1 MSRGWVYN
9 LDSTELKSLQWLEQV
24 ISQTTKVNLRFWARS
39 DYCLLALQWKI
50 TMELLWISIFWIPKP
65 GARWSAVCG
74 PLVQVLPLN
83 LAETRHTL
91 HVLRAVPALP
101 IQTTK
106 VLQSPIPA
114 AAWNR
119 NSSGVA
125 ADLQKLLPEPTV
137 QFTPST
143 SLKTGWETASS
154 DWLSALKCQHSPSES
169 CSTQHCNFNSSK
181 EPHTMDSSARC
192 DRCVL

>member
-83 LAETRHTL
+83 LAETRAHTA
-91 HVLRAVPALP
+91 R
-101 IQTTK
+101 T
-106 VLQSPIPA
+106 
-114 AAWNR
+114 
-119 NSSGVA
+119 
-125 ADLQKLLPEPTV
+125 
-137 QFTPST
+137 
-143 SLKTGWETASS
+143 
-154 DWLSALKCQHSPSES
+154 S
-169 CSTQHCNFNSSK
+169 CSPCTPNPDYQGTAKPNSCCGMKWKQFWGSSRLTKITSRTHCTIHPLHQSENWVG
-181 EPHTMDSSARC
+181 DSI
-192 DRCVL
+192 